1 MFLRMLIESFARR
14 RTRKL
19 LAVTAVWIGL
29 SLVIGLLALGLDVGD
44 KLNRELRSFGAN
56 IKLQPA
62 EAAVDVRIG
71 GFELV
76 APGRTVYLDEADLP
90 RLKQIFWRNNILA
103 FAPRLNTQTRLA
115 ERSVPLVGTWFNH
128 RVTVEDAEPFV
139 TGAAKVFPYWQVRG
153 AWPKDSESCL
163 VGSALAQELD
173 LNPGDQLDLVTDQG
187 SASLRIVGV
196 LTSGNEEDRAIVAPL
211 SVVQRLAGLP
221 GKVAQVDIIALTTPE
236 NKLAER
242 YGRDPQ
248 TLTPAEYE
256 RWVCTPYPGSVA
268 ADIQNA
274 VPGSSARVV
283 RRVAE
288 TQGAVLGRIDGLM
301 LLLGLF
307 VLIAST
313 LSIMGMLSSA
323 VLERR
328 GEVALLQAVGAHRAD
343 VLRLFLAE
351 AVAIGLVGGAL
362 AALTGQVLGRWLLR
376 MIFDSASEPHGV
388 LLILA
393 PLLGLLIAIAASLP
407 PVWRTVHQPA
417 ARLLRGV

>member
-1 MFLRMLIESFARR
+1 MFFRMLIESFVRR
-14 RTRKL
+14 RSRKL
-19 LAVTAVWIGL
+19 LAVAAVWIGL

-44 KLNRELRSFGAN
+44 KLNREMRSFGAN
-56 IKLQPA
+56 IQLQPA
-62 EAAVDVRIG
+62 EAAVDVRVG
-71 GFELV
+71 GYELV

-103 FAPRLNTQTRLA
+103 FAPRLTTQARLA
-115 ERSVPLVGTWFNH
+115 GRSVPLVGTWFNH
-128 RVTVEDAEPFV
+128 HVLLEDADPFV
-139 TGAAKVFPYWQVRG
+139 TGAAEVFPYWQARG
-153 AWPKDSESCL
+153 AWPMNPESCL
-163 VGSALAQELD
+163 VGAALAQELD
-173 LNPGDQLDLVTDQG
+173 LGPGDRVELTTDQR
-187 SASLRIVGV
+187 STSVRIVGV
-196 LTSGNEEDRAIVAPL
+196 LTSGKDEDEAIVAPL

-221 GKVAQVDIIALTTPE
+221 GKVAEGQISALTTPE

-248 TLTPAEYE
+248 SLTPAEYE

-283 RRVAE
+283 RRGAE
-288 TQGAVLGRIDGLM
+288 TQGAGLGRIDGLM
-301 LLLGLF
+301 LLLGIF

-313 LSIMGMLSSA
+313 LSIMGVLSSA

-343 VLRLFLAE
+343 VLRLFLTE
-351 AVAIGLVGGAL
+351 AVAIGLAGGVL
-362 AALTGQVLGRWLLR
+362 AALTGQVLGGWLLR
-376 MIFDSASEPHGV
+376 VIFDSASEPHGV

-393 PLLGLLIAIAASLP
+393 PLLGLLIAVAASVP
-407 PVWRTVHQPA
+407 PVWRTVHQQA